1 MEWVAALSGQVV
13 GLDTAPLI
21 YFIEENPVY
30 LETIRPFFVALDRGD
45 LRVVTSTVTLLEVLV
60 HPLRRGEKELA
71 QQYRD
76 ILIGVKG
83 LVTISLT
90 QDIAEEAARL
100 RACYSIRTPDAIQI
114 ATALRAGATCLITND
129 TRFPILPDLSIIVLD
144 ELIAK
149 ARFES

>member
-45 LRVVTSTVTLLEVLV
+45 LQVVTSTVTLLEVLV
-60 HPLRRGEKELA
+60 HPLRRGERELA

-83 LVTISLT
+83 LATISLT
-90 QDIAEEAARL
+90 LDIAEEAARL

-114 ATALRAGATCLITND
+114 ATVLRAGATCFITND
-129 TRFPILPDLSIIVLD
+129 TRFPLIPGLSIIILD
-144 ELIAK
+144 ELKAK
-149 ARFES
+149 SRLES